1 MSYKLEDVV
10 YELGDY
16 FAVKVKTGFEVY
28 KNGATHPA
36 RCARIGWGGEKGK
49 QKAIDEINRR
59 ILLGMR

>member
-28 KNGATHPA
+28 KNGVTHST
-36 RCARIGWGGEKGK
+36 RCALIGWGGEKGK
-49 QKAIDEINRR
+49 QKAINEINRR
-59 ILLGMR
+59 ILLAL